1 MPHRLS
7 RQPDAAMRIAACVT
21 PTVLSVIFRGEYNSS
36 IFLAQSATNI
46 GKQVLPTL
54 LVYTI
59 PWQGS
64 LAQGVQALSIAD
76 TQSRGCARIAIELLP
91 SVPFIHLGNP
101 LADIV

>member
-7 RQPDAAMRIAACVT
+7 RQPDAAMPIAACIT
-21 PTVLSVIFRGEYNSS
+21 PTGLSVLFRGEYNNNISM
-36 IFLAQSATNI
+36 AQSATNV

-59 PWQGS
+59 PWHGS

-76 TQSRGCARIAIELLP
+76 IRSGGCARIAIELLP